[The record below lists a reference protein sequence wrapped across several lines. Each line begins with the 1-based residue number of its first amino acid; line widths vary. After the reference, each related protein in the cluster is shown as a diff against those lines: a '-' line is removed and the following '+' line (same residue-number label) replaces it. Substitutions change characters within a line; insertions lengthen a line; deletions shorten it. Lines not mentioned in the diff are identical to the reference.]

1 LQVGTFFGFAAG
13 AAFFTG
19 TLLRL
24 PLDDGISLG
33 WKWRVAGYG
42 KEAVVAQTLAIVSYE
57 RQEIQPGD

>member
-33 WKWRVAGYG
+33 WKWRVVGYG

-57 RQEIQPGD
+57 R